1 MQNKTDKKRIV
12 LLINTDKPQIKDPG
26 RKLLYWLQDRAEIL
40 AHNIDNKLDLS
51 NLPKADFIIVLGGDG
66 TILAT
71 VRALGEN
78 QIPLIGVNMGKL
90 GFLADFSI
98 EQLMDQFDH
107 ITTTQKPYTVR
118 TMLNC
123 RVIGPGH
130 ADFCHLVVNE
140 ITITA
145 GPPFRMIGVSLSIA
159 DEELLCCA
167 GDGLIVATP
176 TGSTAYNLSAGGPIL
191 SASIHAAV
199 ITPLAAHSLSFRP
212 IVVDLDKPIELR
224 CRDIHKH
231 PQSDAQQQYRS
242 TGTVLVID
250 GQKHTPLTAEDKV
263 IISPAQ
269 ARFLLVQ
276 NPKQSQWRL
285 LSNKLNW
292 AALPNYSINQT

>member
-1 MQNKTDKKRIV
+1 MPKTDQKRII
-12 LLINTDKPQIKDPG
+12 LLTNPDKPKIKNTG
-26 RKLLYWLQDRAEIL
+26 RKLLHWLQTRAQIL
-40 AHNIDNKLDLS
+40 AHNIDTKLDLS
-51 NLPKADFIIVLGGDG
+51 NLPQADFIIVLGGDG

-71 VRALGEN
+71 VRALGEK

-98 EQLMDQFDH
+98 EELMEQFHH
-107 ITTTQKPYTVR
+107 ITTKEKPFTVR
-118 TMLNC
+118 TILNC
-123 RVIGPGH
+123 RVVGPGR
-130 ADFCHLVVNE
+130 ADFNQLVVNE

-231 PQSDAQQQYRS
+231 PQLDMQQENRP

-292 AALPNYSINQT
+292 AVLPNYSKNQT